1 MQAVKESA
9 RQVIESMQDPCT
21 WDDLMYELYVRQK
34 IDQGLDDL
42 DNGRVVSHEQVRR
55 MMVRPMKQ
63 FERV

>member
-9 RQVIESMQDPCT
+9 RQVIESMEESCT

-42 DNGRVVSHEQVRR
+42 DQGRVLSHEDVLR
-55 MMVRPMKQ
+55 MMVTP
-63 FERV
+63 